1 MPRINPEVLIR
12 QLERLLG
19 ELGVCHELS
28 RNDELT
34 GAIEKCKERVE
45 RVLAT
50 ITANLGGGK
59 SNE

>member
-1 MPRINPEVLIR
+1 MPRINPEALIR

-28 RNDELT
+28 RNQELT
-34 GAIEKCKERVE
+34 GALEKCKERVE
-45 RVLAT
+45 RIMAT

-59 SNE
+59 SND

>member
-1 MPRINPEVLIR
+1 MPRINPEALIR

-19 ELGVCHELS
+19 ELGTCHELS

-34 GAIEKCKERVE
+34 GALEKCKERVE
-45 RVLAT
+45 RILAT

-59 SNE
+59 SKD